1 MATEHAT
8 KATPSDAPRRRRL
21 PPEAN
26 IFLVLI
32 GIALFFEIVGWM
44 AVGQSFLFNP
54 QRLTVM
60 ILQVAVIGIIAVGV
74 TQVIITGGVDL
85 SSGSVVGMTAMI
97 AASFAQNSDYARA
110 VYPALTDLPVIFPV
124 AVGLLVGLVA
134 GLING
139 SLIAYTAIPPFIATL
154 GMMVAAR
161 GVAKWYTRGQPVS
174 MLQDDYAA
182 IGANVDVFGMS
193 IPVPVLIFLAVAAIF
208 HIALR
213 YTRYGKFTYAIGANV
228 QAARVSG
235 INVEAHL
242 IKVYAIA
249 GMLAGLAGVVLSARA
264 ITGQASMGVAYE
276 LDAIAAAVIGGT
288 SLAGGVGR
296 ITGTG
301 VGTIILGVM
310 TSGFTFLR
318 IDAYYQEIVKGIII
332 VAAVI
337 IDQYRQRRRRTARPN
352 QHCERRQPCST
363 RTHATRTPRPSSPAA
378 RKASALRSRASLR
391 RKAASRS
398 FSPAARRRKA
408 QKRSISSRRWAS
420 MRCSCRRM

>member
-1 MATEHAT
+1 MSTEQAAKT
-8 KATPSDAPRRRRL
+8 AARPGGEMQQKRKL

-32 GIALFFEIVGWM
+32 GIALFFELLGWIF
-44 AVGQSFLFNP
+44 VGQSFLMNQ

-85 SSGSVVGMTAMI
+85 SSGSVVGMTAMM
-97 AASFAQNSDYARA
+97 AASLAQTSDFARA
-110 VYPALTDLPVIFPV
+110 VYPSLTDMPVIVPV
-124 AVGLLVGLVA
+124 AAGLLVGLIA

-139 SLIAYTAIPPFIATL
+139 SLIAFTGIPPFIATL

-174 MLQDDYAA
+174 MLSDDYAA
-182 IGANVDVFGMS
+182 IGSNLNVFGIS
-193 IPVPVLIFLAVAAIF
+193 VPVPVIIFLVVALIF

-235 INVEAHL
+235 INVGRHL

-249 GMLAGLAGVVLSARA
+249 GLLSGLAGVVLSARA
-264 ITGQASMGVAYE
+264 ISGQAGMGVAYE

-296 ITGTG
+296 ITGT
-301 VGTIILGVM
+301 VIGTIILGVM

-318 IDAYYQEIVKGIII
+318 IDAYYQEIVKGAII

-337 IDQYRQRRRRTARPN
+337 IDQHRQR
-352 QHCERRQPCST
+352 
-363 RTHATRTPRPSSPAA
+363 
-378 RKASALRSRASLR
+378 KR
-391 RKAASRS
+391 RKA
-398 FSPAARRRKA
+398 
-408 QKRSISSRRWAS
+408 
-420 MRCSCRRM
+420 

>member
-8 KATPSDAPRRRRL
+8 KATPSEAPRRRRL

-44 AVGQSFLFNP
+44 VVGQSFLFNP

-97 AASFAQNSDYARA
+97 AASFAQTSDYARA
-110 VYPALTDLPVIFPV
+110 VYPSLTDLPVIFPV

-235 INVEAHL
+235 INVGRHL

-249 GMLAGLAGVVLSARA
+249 GLLSGLAGVVLSARA

-296 ITGTG
+296 ITGT
-301 VGTIILGVM
+301 VIGTIILGVM

-337 IDQYRQRRRRTARPN
+337 IDQYRQRRRRTA
-352 QHCERRQPCST
+352 
-363 RTHATRTPRPSSPAA
+363 
-378 RKASALRSRASLR
+378 
-391 RKAASRS
+391 
-398 FSPAARRRKA
+398 
-408 QKRSISSRRWAS
+408 
-420 MRCSCRRM
+420 

>member
-1 MATEHAT
+1 MTTEHAT
-8 KATPSDAPRRRRL
+8 KAMTPTEGPRKRKL

-26 IFLVLI
+26 IFIVLI
-32 GIALFFEIVGWM
+32 GIALFFEIIGWM
-44 AVGQSFLFNP
+44 VVGQSFLFNP

-74 TQVIITGGVDL
+74 TQVIITGGIDL

-97 AASFAQNSDYARA
+97 AASFAQTSDYARA
-110 VYPALTDLPVIFPV
+110 VYPALTDLPVLIPV
-124 AVGLLVGLVA
+124 AIGLLVGLVA

-174 MLQDDYAA
+174 MLQEEYAA
-182 IGANVDVFGMS
+182 IGTW
-193 IPVPVLIFLAVAAIF
+193 IWPVVIFLVVAAIF

-235 INVEAHL
+235 INVGRHL

-249 GMLAGLAGVVLSARA
+249 GLLSGLAGVVLSARA
-264 ITGQASMGVAYE
+264 ITGQASMGVSYE

-288 SLAGGVGR
+288 SLTGGVGR
-296 ITGTG
+296 ITGT
-301 VGTIILGVM
+301 VIGTIILGVM

-337 IDQYRQRRRRTARPN
+337 IDQYRQRRRK
-352 QHCERRQPCST
+352 
-363 RTHATRTPRPSSPAA
+363 
-378 RKASALRSRASLR
+378 KA
-391 RKAASRS
+391 
-398 FSPAARRRKA
+398 
-408 QKRSISSRRWAS
+408 
-420 MRCSCRRM
+420 